1 MARTR
6 TLEIDVPD
14 SAMRRIKFEAG
25 RRGMTAEGY
34 VREVIMREVD
44 VMPRWSFEVEFDEG
58 LAAAHGT
65 SAGELYGIVAD
76 IAERNGNVRVG
87 RNMWMAGEDGEEV
100 ESQCLAHS
108 ALRRNALVMSC
119 LSHWV
124 IREDGETFD
133 AMR

>member
-1 MARTR
+1 MGRTR

-14 SAMRRIKFEAG
+14 PAMRRIEFEAG
-25 RRGMTAEGY
+25 RGGMTAEGY

-58 LAAAHGT
+58 LAAKHGT
-65 SAGELYGIVAD
+65 SVGELYGIVAD

-87 RNMWMAGEDGEEV
+87 RNMWMAGKDGEEV

-108 ALRRNALVMSC
+108 ALRRNALVMAC

-124 IREDGETFD
+124 SREDGEAFD